1 MTTTPTTQDRIRAKC
16 QALADFLVEKNQAYG
31 DSALHPIGLF
41 ARGRASDLIRVRID
55 DKLNRIRNRPD
66 AFGEDAV
73 QDLLGYLVLF
83 QIATDIEREQAQGQ
97 KLVIEGQ
104 SLDAAQTF
112 QELAEDIKQHLAKR
126 EDTQTFQELAE
137 DIKQHLARKAYRV
150 NSNYTQGNK

>member
-55 DKLNRIRNRPD
+55 DKLR
-66 AFGEDAV
+66 EDAV

-112 QELAEDIKQHLAKR
+112 QELAEDIKQHLA
-126 EDTQTFQELAE
+126 
-137 DIKQHLARKAYRV
+137 RKAYRV

>member
-1 MTTTPTTQDRIRAKC
+1 MTLTTQDRIRARC
-16 QALADFLVEKNQAYG
+16 QALADFLVAKNQAYG

-104 SLDAAQTF
+104 SADAQAF
-112 QELAEDIKQHLAKR
+112 QELADEIKQHLTRR
-126 EDTQTFQELAE
+126 EDSRNPRPTE
-137 DIKQHLARKAYRV
+137 
-150 NSNYTQGNK
+150 

>member
-16 QALADFLVEKNQAYG
+16 QALADFLVEKNHAYG
-31 DSALHPIGLF
+31 DSALHPIGMF

-83 QIATDIEREQAQGQ
+83 QIATDIEREQAQQAQGQ

-104 SLDAAQTF
+104 SEDAQAF
-112 QELAEDIKQHLAKR
+112 QELSAEIHRHLAKR
-126 EDTQTFQELAE
+126 DDTQAFQEDTQ
-137 DIKQHLARKAYRV
+137 AYRV
-150 NSNYTQGNK
+150 NINYTQENK